1 MISAEGKILKRE
13 LRERLS
19 DKRWLE
25 LYALHKQATQGDVIG
40 DAGHGLDA
48 SRSAEHIMRAK
59 LKGMSKEKAMED
71 YVALVE
77 KLKAQPLGSPRGN
90 RSHS

>member
-40 DAGHGLDA
+40 EGAHGLD

-90 RSHS
+90 QSHS